1 MYVNK
6 NDNDLQ
12 KSSQGREMV
21 DVIREYTEYSTIQGL
36 IYLSLP
42 KQTQGGKF
50 FWSAVILGML
60 ILGSYWSVEAY
71 QVNKNSTCLFKL
83 TTCQGGIF
91 FICYHFISSLH
102 IAWDIF
108 SRQTIFSTLRPSI
121 AILFLFSL
129 LWVPEFAH
137 DNELMA
143 TPNL

>member
-1 MYVNK
+1 MSGNIKAVKVCFKKQSKEKVTVAFETLLSREMMKNVNK

-42 KQTQGGKF
+42 KQTQGGKI

-71 QVNKNSTCLFKL
+71 QVNKTSTCLFKL

-102 IAWDIF
+102 IA
-108 SRQTIFSTLRPSI
+108 
-121 AILFLFSL
+121 
-129 LWVPEFAH
+129 
-137 DNELMA
+137 
-143 TPNL
+143 